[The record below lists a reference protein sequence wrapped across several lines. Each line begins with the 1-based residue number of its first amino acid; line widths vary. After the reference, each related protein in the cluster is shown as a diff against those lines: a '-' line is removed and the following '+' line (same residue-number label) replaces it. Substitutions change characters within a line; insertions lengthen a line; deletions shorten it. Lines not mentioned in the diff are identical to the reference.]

1 MNRLILWFAK
11 LTGWPIEYFFY
22 RKKIYYEDKS
32 VQRRKIKGG
41 ALVVS
46 NHYSVY
52 DYPLIMFTFFRRSIR
67 PLVAEVIFE
76 KNRFM
81 NRFMTHLGAIRV
93 DRDTYDFSFMSNMVK
108 CLEDKQVGL
117 VFPESRIGEESEKLD
132 GMLEFKPSFVYM
144 ALEANV
150 PIIPVYVN
158 GVYGKDKKKKH
169 DRARIII
176 GKPIRLDELYDTNK
190 SEKEN
195 IEFLCNYVREY
206 IKNLGKILKEQIEK
220 KNNEEER

>member
-1 MNRLILWFAK
+1 MNRFILWFTK
-11 LTGWPIEYFFY
+11 LTGWPMQQIYFN
-22 RKKIYYEDKS
+22 KKVYYEDKS
-32 VQRRKIKGG
+32 IQRRKIKGG

-52 DYPLIMFTFFRRSIR
+52 DFPLIMFTFFGRSIR

-76 KNRFM
+76 KSKFM

-93 DRDTYDFSFMSNMVK
+93 DRDSYDFSFMSTMVK
-108 CLEDKQVGL
+108 CLENKQVGL

-144 ALEANV
+144 ALEAHV
-150 PIIPVYVN
+150 PIIPVYTN

-176 GKPIRLDELYDTNK
+176 GKPIHLDELYDDNK
-190 SEKEN
+190 SEKDN
-195 IEFLCNYVREY
+195 INDLCNYVREY
-206 IKNLGKILKEQIEK
+206 IKNLGKILEQK
-220 KNNEEER
+220 KRE